1 MLKARK
7 SNDRA
12 AFTAALFFF
21 FRKYLPLL
29 FFVIASIFFTWIAY
43 ASTHP
48 SLPCKNHPL
57 TLYSNQCKDDLKLVF
72 LRAIQSAKS
81 SIFIIIYGLTD
92 KEVIDAL
99 KAKAAEGIVVKI
111 FYDPSGS
118 KHLED
123 QLPGLALPLKSSGLM
138 HKKIL
143 VIDHKKV
150 LLGSANLTETSLS
163 MHDNLVLGLYHKG
176 LGSFFEK
183 SLLDNYRFDIKGQPI
198 ELWSLPEPQKKALD
212 RILSEINSAKTSL
225 RICMF
230 TFTNKD
236 ILQAL
241 LNAKAR
247 GVKIEVAFDYYSAR
261 GSSKETLDALKVG
274 GVDTYTSKGGKL
286 LHHKWCL
293 IDSNTLILGST
304 NWTGAAFSK
313 NDDCM
318 IFLHDLTPPQKKV
331 MEKIWNTLDF
341 AVP

>member
-1 MLKARK
+1 M
-7 SNDRA
+7 
-12 AFTAALFFF
+12 FFF

-29 FFVIASIFFTWIAY
+29 FFVISSIFFTWIAY

-48 SLPCKNHPL
+48 YLPSKKNPL

-92 KEVIDAL
+92 REVIDAL
-99 KAKAAEGIVVKI
+99 KARVAEGIDVKI
-111 FYDPSGS
+111 FYDPGGS
-118 KHLED
+118 KHLEEEFT
-123 QLPGLALPLKSSGLM
+123 GHAVALKSSGLM

-163 MHDNLVLGLYHKG
+163 MHDNLVVGLYHKG
-176 LGSFFEK
+176 LGSFFEN
-183 SLLDNYRFDIKGQPI
+183 SLLDNYSFDVKGQAI

-212 RILSEINSAKTSL
+212 RILCEINNAKTSL

-241 LNAKAR
+241 LDAKAR

-261 GSSKETLDALKVG
+261 GSSKETLEALKRR

-293 IDSNTLILGST
+293 IDNKTLILGST

-313 NDDCM
+313 NDDCI
-318 IFLHDLTPPQKKV
+318 IFLHDLTLSQKKV

-341 AVP
+341 AKP